1 MDGML
6 IPASRVKSSRPARPE
21 GNTNQ
26 CGFTL
31 IEMVVGLSI
40 MAILVSA
47 LATGIT
53 QAFRAAYF
61 QRTGAVSVD
70 EARRIIPII
79 TKDLQT
85 AKSTRLEGTDFII
98 DFEDPKDEST
108 HMITYSLD
116 ESNLIRS
123 EDGVDRTLGRHV
135 KEVVF
140 SVSQAGRVEVT
151 LATWGDENEA
161 TETNNTWTVY
171 QRPSP

>member
-6 IPASRVKSSRPARPE
+6 IPASSVKSSRPARPA

-98 DFEDPKDEST
+98 DFEDPEDEIPKS
-108 HMITYSLD
+108 Y
-116 ESNLIRS
+116 
-123 EDGVDRTLGRHV
+123 
-135 KEVVF
+135 EVVY
-140 SVSQAGRVEVT
+140 T
-151 LATWGDENEA
+151 LD
-161 TETNNTWTVY
+161 
-171 QRPSP
+171 

>member
-1 MDGML
+1 MDMQIYKL
-6 IPASRVKSSRPARPE
+6 KSSRLTKPTANSDQR
-21 GNTNQ
+21 
-26 CGFTL
+26 GFTL

-123 EDGVDRTLGRHV
+123 EDDVGRTIGRHV
-135 KEVVF
+135 KSVVF
-140 SVSQAGRVEVT
+140 SVPETGIVEVA
-151 LATWGDENEA
+151 LATQTAENEA